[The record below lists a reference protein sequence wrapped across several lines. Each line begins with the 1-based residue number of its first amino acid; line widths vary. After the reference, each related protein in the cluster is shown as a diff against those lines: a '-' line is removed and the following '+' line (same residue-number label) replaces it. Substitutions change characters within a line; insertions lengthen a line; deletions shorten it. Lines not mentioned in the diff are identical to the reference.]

1 MKLSIK
7 DIGKIKE
14 AEIDLD
20 KNLSV
25 FFGKNNTGKTFVS
38 YCIFAAYN
46 QNFEYFNKKEL
57 LDVLFNGVDFS
68 KLFVEDSLAIDLEN
82 LFVKNFSIIKEK
94 IEGNLKSTLDS
105 VFGIYNNSFVNSSIF
120 LSHLSNQYTFAEYLN
135 KEPEITFG
143 FYGSIGRY
151 RFNLNG
157 SKIKI
162 VIEEKPIL
170 PNSPEQGNQE
180 ADIRQIQEIIAS
192 FKINQSKNCI
202 FIPAERIGISV
213 FGRDVILNRFNKP
226 VNPNKNPDL
235 NTYSS
240 VIIDALTREF
250 RSRPVL
256 RKTEQ
261 INIRKLS
268 DVIEKEILNGNLRV
282 DDKGSVFF
290 DDVNVKDVSI
300 MSAASTIKSLSAL
313 VFYLR
318 YYAFEG
324 QVLIIDEPEVNLHP
338 ENQVKIARLLARISN
353 LGIKVIVSTHSDY
366 IIREFNNLIM
376 LGSSKKE
383 KSELLEEFGYEK
395 DELLFN
401 DNIGA
406 YLFENGYAKSIEVG
420 EDGFQVDSIDEVIVK
435 QNNAANKIRWE
446 LFEEE

>member
-1 MKLSIK
+1 
-7 DIGKIKE
+7 
-14 AEIDLD
+14 
-20 KNLSV
+20 
-25 FFGKNNTGKTFVS
+25 
-38 YCIFAAYN
+38 
-46 QNFEYFNKKEL
+46 
-57 LDVLFNGVDFS
+57 
-68 KLFVEDSLAIDLEN
+68 
-82 LFVKNFSIIKEK
+82 
-94 IEGNLKSTLDS
+94 
-105 VFGIYNNSFVNSSIF
+105 
-120 LSHLSNQYTFAEYLN
+120 
-135 KEPEITFG
+135 
-143 FYGSIGRY
+143 
-151 RFNLNG
+151 
-157 SKIKI
+157 
-162 VIEEKPIL
+162 
-170 PNSPEQGNQE
+170 
-180 ADIRQIQEIIAS
+180 
-192 FKINQSKNCI
+192 
-202 FIPAERIGISV
+202 
-213 FGRDVILNRFNKP
+213 
-226 VNPNKNPDL
+226 
-235 NTYSS
+235 
-240 VIIDALTREF
+240 
-250 RSRPVL
+250 
-256 RKTEQ
+256 
-261 INIRKLS
+261 
-268 DVIEKEILNGNLRV
+268 
-282 DDKGSVFF
+282 
-290 DDVNVKDVSI
+290 VNVKDVSI